1 MNDDNAHD
9 RMPDW
14 YDPFDEPRTLPSGW
28 DLSGLAG
35 GAANAAPDS
44 APPSPPGRPRR
55 APRLAVGFT
64 LN

>member
-1 MNDDNAHD
+1 MNDDTAHD

-14 YDPFDEPRTLPSGW
+14 YDPFAEPRTLPAGW
-28 DLSGLAG
+28 DSAGLT
-35 GAANAAPDS
+35 GAEAAPPP
-44 APPSPPGRPRR
+44 APAPQSGRPQR